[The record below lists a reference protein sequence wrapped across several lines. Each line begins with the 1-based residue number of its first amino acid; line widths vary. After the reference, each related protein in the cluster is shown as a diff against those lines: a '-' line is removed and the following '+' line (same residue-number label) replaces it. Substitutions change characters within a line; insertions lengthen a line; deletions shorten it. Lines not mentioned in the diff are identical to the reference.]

1 MRSKKARRLI
11 KQAVK
16 VFLIAAVGAATR
28 AWCQDATNAPAAS
41 NAPDPLLDLLIQK
54 GILTQQEAEKVE
66 AEAQSRRT
74 NNPAQMAPMP
84 SSPWRIHKAFKD
96 IELFGIARLRYEDRS
111 AADPAGNS
119 IDLRRWRYALELG
132 LRGDLY
138 DQFYYGVRL
147 DTGTSPRSQ
156 SVTFGTS
163 ASGGAFQG
171 PFGRSNDGVN
181 VGQLYVGWRPW
192 TWLDITAGRMA
203 NPLYTTPMVWS
214 PAITPEGFAERFK
227 YNVGDAQF
235 FANFGQFLY
244 ANNFVS
250 ASGGLGLGVLPGAG
264 SGASSSG
271 QNTDNIFMFAWQG
284 GFKYQVTPDLSAKV
298 AATVYNYTGLQS
310 SGATTAESPY
320 FGDPYVGE
328 GAYYIYGKQAG
339 FAPGYS
345 GYSPGTTFG
354 LGLPSS
360 PPAGYG
366 SLSYPFNQVGLNDLL
381 VLEFPFE
388 LDYKLSKLTGLDWTA
403 RLFGDF
409 AYNLHGAQ
417 RAEAASQAFN
427 TIIGDLVA
435 VNNSGVINH
444 RLPAETRDV
453 KAYQIGLGVG
463 SDDVDYGPS
472 QGLVYTTAAL
482 RHSWEVRTYW
492 QHTEQ
497 YALDPNLPDVDFFE
511 GAQNMEGIYVAAAY
525 GLTDNLVATF
535 RYGHASRINNLLGTG
550 GSDTGDIPQINPIKD
565 YDIYQ
570 MDLTLI
576 F

>member
-1 MRSKKARRLI
+1 MS
-11 KQAVK
+11 
-16 VFLIAAVGAATR
+16 AATR
-28 AWCQDATNAPAAS
+28 GLCQNASNAPAAAS
-41 NAPDPLLDLLIQK
+41 SPDPLLDLLIQK
-54 GILTQQEAEKVE
+54 GILTQQEAEKVQV
-66 AEAQSRRT
+66 EAQSRRS
-74 NNPAQMAPMP
+74 NMVAQLPPMQP
-84 SSPWRIHKAFKD
+84 SPWRIDKAFKN
-96 IELFGIARLRYEDRS
+96 IELFGSARLRYEDRS
-111 AADPAGNS
+111 ATDPVGNS
-119 IDLRRWRYALELG
+119 IDLRRWRYALQLG

-138 DQFYYGVRL
+138 DQFYWGVRL

-163 ASGGAFQG
+163 ASGGPFQG
-171 PFGRSNDGVN
+171 PFGRSNDGID
-181 VGQLYVGWRPW
+181 VGQIYIGWHPNSW
-192 TWLDITAGRMA
+192 VDLTIGRMA

-227 YNVGDAQF
+227 YDVGAAQF

-244 ANNFVS
+244 ANNFES
-250 ASGGLGLGVLPGAG
+250 ASGGLGIGFLPGS
-264 SGASSSG
+264 SGTGGAG

-284 GFKYQVTPDLSAKV
+284 GFKYQITTNISVKV
-298 AATVYNYTGLQS
+298 AATLYNYIGLQPS
-310 SGATTAESPY
+310 SGTTAESPY

-328 GAYYIYGKQAG
+328 GAYYLNAGQSG

-345 GYSPGTTFG
+345 GFVPGQEFG
-354 LGLPSS
+354 FGTANGAPE
-360 PPAGYG
+360 GYG

-388 LDYKLSKLTGLDWTA
+388 LNYKFHGLNA

-417 RAEAASQAFN
+417 RAEAAANAYN
-427 TIIGDLVA
+427 TIINTLASVPG
-435 VNNSGVINH
+435 NTTVIH
-444 RLPAETRDV
+444 HSISAQTRDV
-453 KAYQIGLGVG
+453 KAYQIGIGIG

-472 QGLVYTTAAL
+472 QGVVYASGAH

-511 GAQNMEGIYVAAAY
+511 GAQNMQGIYVAAAY
-525 GLTDNLVATF
+525 GLTDNLIATF
-535 RYGHASRINNLLGTG
+535 RYGHASRINSVIGTG

-570 MDLTLI
+570 MDLTLK

>member
-1 MRSKKARRLI
+1 MRSNKARRRATL
-11 KQAVK
+11 ALK
-16 VFLIAAVGAATR
+16 VFLVAAMSAAAR
-28 AWCQDATNAPAAS
+28 AWCQDSTNAPAVS
-41 NAPDPLLDLLIQK
+41 NSQDPLLDLLIQK
-54 GILTQQEAEKVE
+54 GILTQQEAEKVQ

-74 NNPAQMAPMP
+74 NNAAQMAPMP
-84 SSPWRIHKAFKD
+84 ASPWRIDKAFKD
-96 IELFGIARLRYEDRS
+96 VELFGSARLRYEDRY
-111 AADPAGNS
+111 AEDPVGNS
-119 IDLRRWRYALELG
+119 IDLRRWRYALQLG
-132 LRGDLY
+132 MRGDLY

-163 ASGGAFQG
+163 TSGSGTAFQG
-171 PFGRSNDGVN
+171 PFGRSNDGVG
-181 VGQLYVGWRPW
+181 VGEIYVGWRPEP
-192 TWLDITAGRMA
+192 WLDITAGRMA

-244 ANNFVS
+244 ANNYDS
-250 ASGGLGLGVLPGAG
+250 ASGGLGLGQIPGQ
-264 SGASSSG
+264 SGGGIG
-271 QNTDNIFMFAWQG
+271 QDTDNIFMFAWQG

-310 SGATTAESPY
+310 SGTTTAESPY

-328 GAYYIYGKQAG
+328 GAYYLVGKTAG
-339 FAPGYS
+339 FAQGYS

-354 LGLPSS
+354 LGLPNAS
-360 PPAGYG
+360 PDGYG

-388 LDYKLSKLTGLDWTA
+388 IDYKLNKLTGWNLNA

-417 RAEAASQAFN
+417 RAEAASKAYD
-427 TIIGDLVA
+427 TIIQSLLFA
-435 VNNSGVINH
+435 NNGGVINH
-444 RLPAETRDV
+444 SLPAETHDV

-472 QGLVYTTAAL
+472 QGLVYATGAH

-511 GAQNMEGIYVAAAY
+511 GAQNMQGFYVAAAY
-525 GLTDNLVATF
+525 GLTENLVATF
-535 RYGHASRINNLLGTG
+535 RYGRAWRINDLLGTG
-550 GSDTGDIPQINPIKD
+550 GSDTGDIPQINPINN

-570 MDLTLI
+570 FDLTLI

>member
-1 MRSKKARRLI
+1 MRFKKARRLTSR
-11 KQAVK
+11 AAK
-16 VFLIAAVGAATR
+16 VFLVAAMSAATR
-28 AWCQDATNAPAAS
+28 AWCQDSTNTAAVA

-74 NNPAQMAPMP
+74 NQMQMP
-84 SSPWRIHKAFKD
+84 QMPVSKWKISNGIRN
-96 IELFGIARLRYEDRS
+96 IELYGMARLRYEDRY

-132 LRGDLY
+132 LRGDLF
-138 DQFYYGVRL
+138 DHYYWGVRL

-163 ASGGAFQG
+163 ASGGPYVG

-181 VGQLYVGWRPW
+181 VGEIYLGWHPW
-192 TWLDITAGRMA
+192 DWMDLTVGRMP
-203 NPLYTTPMVWS
+203 NPLFTTPMVWS
-214 PAITPEGFAERFK
+214 PSITPEGFAERFK
-227 YNVGDAQF
+227 YTVGPAQF

-244 ANNFVS
+244 ANNYET
-250 ASGGLGLGVLPGAG
+250 ASSGLGLGFSPGS
-264 SGASSSG
+264 SGGGGG

-284 GFKYQVTPDLSAKV
+284 GLTYQITTDFSAKV
-298 AATVYNYTGLQS
+298 ASTIYNYTGLQAS
-310 SGATTAESPY
+310 SATTAESPY

-328 GAYYIYGKQAG
+328 GAYYIDGKPGG

-345 GYSPGTTFG
+345 GFSPGTEFG
-354 LGLPSS
+354 SGTAGT
-360 PPAGYG
+360 PPNGFG
-366 SLSYPFNQVGLNDLL
+366 SLSYPLNQVGLNDLL

-388 LDYKLSKLTGLDWTA
+388 LNYKFHGLDA

-417 RAEAASQAFN
+417 RAEAAANAYN
-427 TIIGDLVA
+427 TIIQGLVFA
-435 VNNSGVINH
+435 NNSGVINH
-444 RLPAETRDV
+444 SITAQTGDV
-453 KAYQIGLGVG
+453 KAYQIGVGIG
-463 SDDVDYGPS
+463 SDDVVYGPS
-472 QGLVYTTAAL
+472 QGLVYATSAP
-482 RHSWEVRTYW
+482 RHAWEVRTYW

-511 GAQNMEGIYVAAAY
+511 GAQNLQGIYVAASYA
-525 GLTDNLVATF
+525 LTANLISTF
-535 RYGHASRINNLLGTG
+535 RYGHASRINNMLGTG
-550 GSDTGDIPQINPIKD
+550 GSDTGDIPQINPINS

-570 MDLTLI
+570 IDLTLL